1 MRMLWP
7 ISVAVGTAVLIA
19 TQNGFWGLAAG
30 FVTFLLVRWLRP
42 PASRGPLDVEMSPP
56 RRTAE
61 RATPIEVVCK
71 MVTPM
76 RQEWVSLKTGR
87 LYDVLSADGLADA
100 RPGDRGKVILT
111 GSTWRIAPLD
121 PGEAPS
127 SDADTPFEHLN

>member
-1 MRMLWP
+1 MKMFWL
-7 ISVAVGTAVLIA
+7 ISVAVGTAALITA
-19 TQNGFWGLAAG
+19 QNGFWGLTAGLAA
-30 FVTFLLVRWLRP
+30 FLLIRWLRP
-42 PASRGPLDVEMSPP
+42 PVSKDPLDVEMSPP

-111 GSTWRIAPLD
+111 GSTWRIAPLA

-127 SDADTPFEHLN
+127 SDADTPFERPS